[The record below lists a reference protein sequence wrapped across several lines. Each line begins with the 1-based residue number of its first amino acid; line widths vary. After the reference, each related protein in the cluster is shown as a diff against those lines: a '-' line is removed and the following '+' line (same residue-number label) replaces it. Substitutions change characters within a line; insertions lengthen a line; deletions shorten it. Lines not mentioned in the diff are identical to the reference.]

1 MSKGVRLL
9 IASGA
14 IAAASAVAHSA
25 AVSGTVTNKTTNKPS
40 AGDKV
45 VLVDVSAGMAD
56 AATAVTDKDGKYT
69 LQTPGAGAFLI
80 RVDHQGGTYF
90 IAAPQDSTPGNI
102 TVYDVAP
109 KVEGVGIDADMML
122 IEATGSTLNVRERY
136 LVRNSSSPPRT
147 QFSQDGFEIA
157 LPEGAVLEEASA
169 TRPGGLGTRTH
180 LAPLPQ
186 KGHYAFNVPIQPDQ
200 GEKETL
206 FEVQYR
212 FAYDGK
218 HAFSIRPLTSADNF
232 VVYTA
237 KGIEFSAKDGAPFRA
252 TQEDPRVETHVVK
265 GVHPG
270 DVIAFNISGQG
281 QMPQDQ
287 SGPPMQMTSSG
298 AMGKPGGGIGEPIG
312 SPDPLSGSKTWLLGG
327 LAVVLGGA
335 AFFVVRRRSATAGV
349 VASEPAGRVGAI
361 AEEAPR
367 IPAVPART
375 ATAGVS
381 GARQGVLIESLKE
394 ELFALEQDK
403 VSGRISDSEYANA
416 KAGLEAMMRRMFKA
430 NS

>member
-1 MSKGVRLL
+1 MKRFLGLVIGTAAL
-9 IASGA
+9 
-14 IAAASAVAHSA
+14 AAASTIAYA
-25 AVSGTVTNKTTNKPS
+25 ALVSGTVTNKTTNKPS
-40 AGDKV
+40 TGDKV

-56 AATAVTDKDGKYT
+56 AATAVTDASGQYT
-69 LQTPGAGAFLI
+69 LQTPGPGAFLI

-90 IAAPQDSTPGNI
+90 IAAPQGNTPADV

-109 KVEGVGIDADMML
+109 KVDGVGIDADMML

-147 QFSQDGFEIA
+147 QFSQNGFEIA
-157 LPEGAVLEEASA
+157 LPEGGVLEEASA

-218 HAFSIRPLTSADNF
+218 HAFAIRPLMSADNF
-232 VVYTA
+232 VVYSA
-237 KGIEFSAKDGAPFRA
+237 KGIEFSPRGGAAFRA

-270 DVIAFNISGQG
+270 DEISFNVSGQG
-281 QMPQDQ
+281 QMPQDP
-287 SGPPMQMTSSG
+287 SGPPMQMAGSA
-298 AMGKPGGGIGEPIG
+298 AMGEPGGGIGAPIA
-312 SPDPLSGSKTWLLGG
+312 SPDPLTGSKTWLLAG
-327 LAVVLGGA
+327 LAIVLSGA
-335 AFFVVRRRSATAGV
+335 AFSVVRRRSAMMSATPGGTSGPEA
-349 VASEPAGRVGAI
+349 ASLADLES
-361 AEEAPR
+361 
-367 IPAVPART
+367 VPVRQART
-375 ATAGVS
+375 ATPVRPAAGES
-381 GARQGVLIESLKE
+381 VLIESLKE

-403 VSGRISDSEYANA
+403 VSGRLSLGEYSEA
-416 KAGLEAMMRRMFKA
+416 KTGLEAMMKRVLKPNA
-430 NS
+430 

>member
-1 MSKGVRLL
+1 MKRYLGLVIGTAAVVALST
-9 IASGA
+9 IAH
-14 IAAASAVAHSA
+14 AS

-56 AATAVTDKDGKYT
+56 AATAVTDASGQYT
-69 LQTPGAGAFLI
+69 LQTPGPGAFLI

-90 IAAPQDSTPGNI
+90 IAAPQGNTPADV
-102 TVYDVAP
+102 TVYDVSP
-109 KVEGVGIDADMML
+109 KVDGVGIDADMML

-136 LVRNSSSPPRT
+136 LVRNSSLPPRT
-147 QFSQDGFEIA
+147 QFSQNGFEIA

-218 HAFSIRPLTSADNF
+218 HAFAIRPMMSADNF
-232 VVYTA
+232 VVYSA
-237 KGIEFSAKDGAPFRA
+237 KGIEFSPRGGAAFRA

-270 DVIAFNISGQG
+270 DEISFNVSGQG
-281 QMPQDQ
+281 QMPQDP
-287 SGPPMQMTSSG
+287 SGPPMQMAGSA
-298 AMGKPGGGIGEPIG
+298 AMGKPGGGIGAPIA
-312 SPDPLSGSKTWLLGG
+312 SPDPLTGSKTWLLAALAIVLGG
-327 LAVVLGGA
+327 LAFV
-335 AFFVVRRRSATAGV
+335 VVRRRSAMV
-349 VASEPAGRVGAI
+349 
-361 AEEAPR
+361 
-367 IPAVPART
+367 T
-375 ATAGVS
+375 ATANGTS
-381 GARQGVLIESLKE
+381 GPAAESFAEVDPLPVRQARTPAPARSVAGQNVLIESLKE

-403 VSGRISDSEYANA
+403 VSGTITASEYSDA
-416 KAGLEAMMRRMFKA
+416 KAGLEAMLKRVLKPNA
-430 NS
+430 

>member
-1 MSKGVRLL
+1 MKRFLGLL
-9 IASGA
+9 VAAGA
-14 IAAASAVAHSA
+14 IAAASAIAHAA

-56 AATAVTDKDGKYT
+56 AATATTDAKGQYT
-69 LQTPGAGAFLI
+69 LQTPGPGAFLI

-90 IAAPQDSTPGNI
+90 IAAPQGNTPADV
-102 TVYDVAP
+102 TVYDVAT

-147 QFSQDGFEIA
+147 QFSQNGFEIA

-212 FAYDGK
+212 FAYEGK
-218 HAFSIRPLTSADNF
+218 HAFAIRPLMPADNF

-237 KGIEFSAKDGAPFRA
+237 KGIEFSPKTGSAFRA

-265 GVHPG
+265 GVHAG
-270 DVIAFNISGQG
+270 DEISFSVSGQG
-281 QMPQDQ
+281 QMPQDP
-287 SGPPMQMTSSG
+287 SGPPMQMNG
-298 AMGKPGGGIGEPIG
+298 AASAGKPGGGIGAPIA
-312 SPDPLSGSKTWLLGG
+312 SPDPLTGSKTWLLAG
-327 LAVVLGGA
+327 LAIVLGGA
-335 AFFVVRRRSATAGV
+335 AFFVVRRRSAMLTATPDGRSV
-349 VASEPAGRVGAI
+349 PATAMT
-361 AEEAPR
+361 AEIDPVSVR
-367 IPAVPART
+367 QART
-375 ATAGVS
+375 AAPARSDS
-381 GARQGVLIESLKE
+381 GQNVLMESLKE

-403 VSGRISDSEYANA
+403 VSGKISANEYANA
-416 KAGLEAMMRRMFKA
+416 KAGLEAMLKRVLKP
-430 NS
+430 N

>member
-1 MSKGVRLL
+1 MNSFFRLVTVFTANAAISI
-9 IASGA
+9 IALGA
-14 IAAASAVAHSA
+14 S
-25 AVSGTVTNKTTNKPS
+25 VSGTVTNKTANKPS

-56 AATAVTDKDGKYT
+56 AASAVTDEKGQYT
-69 LQTPGAGAFLI
+69 LQTPGPGAFLI

-90 IAAPQDSTPGNI
+90 IAAPQGSAPADI
-102 TVYDVAP
+102 TVYDVAA

-147 QFSQDGFEIA
+147 QFSQNGFEIV

-218 HAFSIRPLTSADNF
+218 HAFAIRPLMPADNF

-237 KGIEFSAKDGAPFRA
+237 KGIEFSAKNGAPFRA

-265 GVHPG
+265 SIHPG
-270 DVIAFNISGQG
+270 DEIGFNVSGQG
-281 QMPQDQ
+281 QMPQDP
-287 SGPPMQMTSSG
+287 SGPPMQMTGASG
-298 AMGKPGGGIGEPIG
+298 MGKPGGGIGAPIA
-312 SPDPLSGSKTWLLGG
+312 SPDPLTGSKTWLLGG
-327 LAVVLGGA
+327 IAVLLGGV
-335 AFFVVRRRSATAGV
+335 AFFVVRRRSSTLSTGGTQ
-349 VASEPAGRVGAI
+349 ASGHAAASWVEVPEPPVQQTRS
-361 AEEAPR
+361 
-367 IPAVPART
+367 PALVPA
-375 ATAGVS
+375 AGQN
-381 GARQGVLIESLKE
+381 ALIESLKE
-394 ELFALEQDK
+394 ELFTLEQDK
-403 VSGRISDSEYANA
+403 VSGKISATEYADA
-416 KAGLEAMMRRMFKA
+416 KVGLEAMLKRILKA
-430 NS
+430 RS

>member
-1 MSKGVRLL
+1 MNSFFRLVTVFTANAAISI
-9 IASGA
+9 IALGA
-14 IAAASAVAHSA
+14 S
-25 AVSGTVTNKTTNKPS
+25 VSGTVTNKTANKPS

-56 AATAVTDKDGKYT
+56 AASAVTDEKGQYT
-69 LQTPGAGAFLI
+69 LQTPGPGAFLI

-90 IAAPQDSTPGNI
+90 IAAPQGSAPADI
-102 TVYDVAP
+102 TVYDVAA

-147 QFSQDGFEIA
+147 QFSQNGFEIL

-218 HAFSIRPLTSADNF
+218 HAFAIRPLMPADNF

-237 KGIEFSAKDGAPFRA
+237 KGIEFSAKNGAPFRA

-265 GVHPG
+265 SIHPG
-270 DVIAFNISGQG
+270 DEIGFNVSGQG
-281 QMPQDQ
+281 QMPQDP
-287 SGPPMQMTSSG
+287 SGPPMQMTGASG
-298 AMGKPGGGIGEPIG
+298 MGKPGGGIGAPIA
-312 SPDPLSGSKTWLLGG
+312 SPDPLTGSKTWLLGG
-327 LAVVLGGA
+327 IAVLLGGV
-335 AFFVVRRRSATAGV
+335 AFFVVRRRSSTLSTGGTQ
-349 VASEPAGRVGAI
+349 ASGHAAASWVEVPEPPVQQTRS
-361 AEEAPR
+361 
-367 IPAVPART
+367 PALVPA
-375 ATAGVS
+375 AGQN
-381 GARQGVLIESLKE
+381 ALIESLKE
-394 ELFALEQDK
+394 ELFTLEQDK
-403 VSGRISDSEYANA
+403 VSGKISATEYADA
-416 KAGLEAMMRRMFKA
+416 KVGLEAILKRILKA
-430 NS
+430 RS

>member
-1 MSKGVRLL
+1 MNRFCRLVTVFT
-9 IASGA
+9 AN
-14 IAAASAVAHSA
+14 A
-25 AVSGTVTNKTTNKPS
+25 AVSIIALGASVSGTITNKTANKPS

-56 AATAVTDKDGKYT
+56 AASAVTDEKGQYT
-69 LQTPGAGAFLI
+69 LQTPGPGAFLI

-90 IAAPQDSTPGNI
+90 IAAPQGSAPADI
-102 TVYDVAP
+102 TVYDVAA

-147 QFSQDGFEIA
+147 QFSQNGFEIV

-218 HAFSIRPLTSADNF
+218 HAFAIRPLMPADNF

-237 KGIEFSAKDGAPFRA
+237 KGIEFSAKNGAPFRA

-265 GVHPG
+265 SIHPG
-270 DVIAFNISGQG
+270 DEIGFNVSGQG
-281 QMPQDQ
+281 QMPQDP
-287 SGPPMQMTSSG
+287 SGPPMQMTGASG
-298 AMGKPGGGIGEPIG
+298 MGKPGGGIGAPIA
-312 SPDPLSGSKTWLLGG
+312 SPDPLTGSKTWLLGG
-327 LAVVLGGA
+327 IAVLLGGV
-335 AFFVVRRRSATAGV
+335 AFFVVRRRSSTLSTGGTQ
-349 VASEPAGRVGAI
+349 ASGHAAASWVEVPEPPVQQTRS
-361 AEEAPR
+361 
-367 IPAVPART
+367 PALVPA
-375 ATAGVS
+375 AGQN
-381 GARQGVLIESLKE
+381 ALIESLKE
-394 ELFALEQDK
+394 ELFTLEQDK
-403 VSGRISDSEYANA
+403 VSGKISATEYADA
-416 KAGLEAMMRRMFKA
+416 KVGLEAILKRILKA
-430 NS
+430 RS

>member
-1 MSKGVRLL
+1 MKRFLRLV
-9 IASGA
+9 IGAGA
-14 IAAASAVAHSA
+14 IGVVSIIAHAA
-25 AVSGTVTNKTTNKPS
+25 AVSGTVTNKTSNRPS

-56 AATAVTDKDGKYT
+56 AATAVTDASGQYT
-69 LQTPGAGAFLI
+69 LQTPGPGAFLI

-90 IAAPQDSTPGNI
+90 IAAPQGSSPADV
-102 TVYDVAP
+102 TVYDVAA
-109 KVEGVGIDADMML
+109 KVDGVGIDADMML

-147 QFSQDGFEIA
+147 QFSQNGFEIA

-218 HAFSIRPLTSADNF
+218 HAFAIRPLMPADNF

-237 KGIEFSAKDGAPFRA
+237 KGIEFSAKGGAAFRA
-252 TQEDPRVETHVVK
+252 TQEDPRVETHVMK

-270 DVIAFNISGQG
+270 DEIAFSVSGQG
-281 QMPQDQ
+281 QMPQDP
-287 SGPPMQMTSSG
+287 SGPPMQMTGSA
-298 AMGKPGGGIGEPIG
+298 AMGKPGGGIGAPIA
-312 SPDPLSGSKTWLLGG
+312 SPDPLTGSKTWLLAG
-327 LAVVLGGA
+327 LAIALGGA
-335 AFFVVRRRSATAGV
+335 AFFVVRRRSAMMNATPNGANV
-349 VASEPAGRVGAI
+349 PEATSAAAFPVTLSRQPRVSEPSRPIAGQNI
-361 AEEAPR
+361 
-367 IPAVPART
+367 
-375 ATAGVS
+375 
-381 GARQGVLIESLKE
+381 LIESLKE

-403 VSGRISDSEYANA
+403 VSGKISASEYADA
-416 KAGLEAMMRRMFKA
+416 KSGLEAMLKRVLKPNA
-430 NS
+430 

>member
-9 IASGA
+9 IVSGA
-14 IAAASAVAHSA
+14 VAAASAVAHSA
-25 AVSGTVTNKTTNKPS
+25 AVSGTVTNKTTDKPS

-90 IAAPQDSTPGNI
+90 IAAPQDSTPANI
-102 TVYDVAP
+102 TVYDVAA
-109 KVEGVGIDADMML
+109 KVDGVGIDADMML

-147 QFSQDGFEIA
+147 QFSQNGFEIV
-157 LPEGAVLEEASA
+157 LPEGAVLEEAAA

-218 HAFSIRPLTSADNF
+218 HTFAIRPLMPADNF

-270 DVIAFNISGQG
+270 DVIAFNVSGQG

-287 SGPPMQMTSSG
+287 GAAPTQKPSSGPL
-298 AMGKPGGGIGEPIG
+298 GKPGGGIGEPIG

-327 LAVVLGGA
+327 LAVVLAGV
-335 AFFVVRRRSATAGV
+335 AFFVVRRRSAMAGP
-349 VASEPAGRVGAI
+349 VASEPAVRASATI
-361 AEEAPR
+361 DELPR
-367 IPAVPART
+367 AAVPQQRT
-375 ATAGVS
+375 AAGGGPS
-381 GARQGVLIESLKE
+381 GGQGVLIESLKE
-394 ELFALEQDK
+394 ELFSLEQDK
-403 VSGRISDSEYANA
+403 VSGKISSSEYADA
-416 KAGLEAMMRRMFKA
+416 KSGLEAMLKRVLKA

>member
-1 MSKGVRLL
+1 MNSFFRLVTVFTANAAISI
-9 IASGA
+9 IALGA
-14 IAAASAVAHSA
+14 S
-25 AVSGTVTNKTTNKPS
+25 VSGTVTNKTANKPS

-56 AATAVTDKDGKYT
+56 AASAVTDEKGQYT
-69 LQTPGAGAFLI
+69 LQTPGPGAFLI

-90 IAAPQDSTPGNI
+90 IAAPQGSAPADI
-102 TVYDVAP
+102 TVYDVAA

-147 QFSQDGFEIA
+147 QFSQNGFEIV

-218 HAFSIRPLTSADNF
+218 HAFAIRPLMPADNF

-237 KGIEFSAKDGAPFRA
+237 KGIEFSAKNGAPFRA

-265 GVHPG
+265 SIHPG
-270 DVIAFNISGQG
+270 DEIGFNVSGQG
-281 QMPQDQ
+281 QMPQDP
-287 SGPPMQMTSSG
+287 SGPPMQMTGASG
-298 AMGKPGGGIGEPIG
+298 MGKPGGGIGAPIA
-312 SPDPLSGSKTWLLGG
+312 SPDPLTGSKTWLLGG
-327 LAVVLGGA
+327 IAVLLGGV
-335 AFFVVRRRSATAGV
+335 AFFVVRRRSSTLSTGGTQ
-349 VASEPAGRVGAI
+349 ASGHAAASWVEVPEPPVQQTRS
-361 AEEAPR
+361 
-367 IPAVPART
+367 PALVPA
-375 ATAGVS
+375 AGQN
-381 GARQGVLIESLKE
+381 ALIESLKE
-394 ELFALEQDK
+394 ELFTLERDK
-403 VSGRISDSEYANA
+403 VSGKISATEYADA
-416 KAGLEAMMRRMFKA
+416 KVGLEAMLKRILKA
-430 NS
+430 RS

>member
-1 MSKGVRLL
+1 MTGIFRLL
-9 IASGA
+9 TGWGA
-14 IAAASAVAHSA
+14 IAAVSAIGHGMP
-25 AVSGTVTNKTTNKPS
+25 VSGTVTNKTNNKPS

-56 AATAVTDKDGKYT
+56 AATVVTNADGKYT
-69 LQTPGAGAFLI
+69 LETPGAGAFLI
-80 RVDHQGGTYF
+80 RVDHQGGSYF
-90 IAAPQDSTPGNI
+90 IAAPQGNTPADV
-102 TVYDVAP
+102 TVYDVSP

-122 IEATGSTLNVRERY
+122 IEATGTTLNVRERY

-147 QFSQDGFEIA
+147 QFSQNGFEVV
-157 LPEGAVLEEASA
+157 LPEGALLEEASA

-180 LAPLPQ
+180 LAPLAQ

-218 HAFSIRPLTSADNF
+218 HAFAVRPLMPADNF

-270 DVIAFNISGQG
+270 DEIAFNVSGHG
-281 QMPQDQ
+281 QMPQDP
-287 SGPPMQMTSSG
+287 SGPPMQMAG
-298 AMGKPGGGIGEPIG
+298 AMATGKPGGGIGAPID
-312 SPDPLSGSKTWLLGG
+312 SPDPLSGSKTWLLAGF
-327 LAVVLGGA
+327 AIALGGV
-335 AFFVVRRRSATAGV
+335 AFFVVRRRSAMMGT
-349 VASEPAGRVGAI
+349 
-361 AEEAPR
+361 
-367 IPAVPART
+367 IPNDTTSHAAVSVLDAVETPVQHART
-375 ATAGVS
+375 PAAARAG
-381 GARQGVLIESLKE
+381 GQEVLIESLKE

-403 VSGRISDSEYANA
+403 VSDRISAGEYDYA
-416 KAGLEAMMRRMFKA
+416 KAGLEAMLKRVLKS

>member
-1 MSKGVRLL
+1 MNSFFRLVTVFTANAAISI
-9 IASGA
+9 IALGA
-14 IAAASAVAHSA
+14 S
-25 AVSGTVTNKTTNKPS
+25 VSGTVTNKTANKPS

-56 AATAVTDKDGKYT
+56 AASAVTDEKGQYT
-69 LQTPGAGAFLI
+69 LQTPGPGAFLI

-90 IAAPQDSTPGNI
+90 IAAPQGSAPADI
-102 TVYDVAP
+102 TVYDVAA

-147 QFSQDGFEIA
+147 QFSQNGFEIV

-218 HAFSIRPLTSADNF
+218 HAFAIRPLMPADNF

-237 KGIEFSAKDGAPFRA
+237 KGIEFSAKNGAPFRA

-265 GVHPG
+265 SIHPG
-270 DVIAFNISGQG
+270 DEIGFNVSGQG
-281 QMPQDQ
+281 QMPQDP
-287 SGPPMQMTSSG
+287 SGPPMQMTGASG
-298 AMGKPGGGIGEPIG
+298 MGKPGGGIGAPIA
-312 SPDPLSGSKTWLLGG
+312 SPDPLTGSKTWLLGG
-327 LAVVLGGA
+327 IAVLLGGV
-335 AFFVVRRRSATAGV
+335 AFFVVRRRSSTLSTGGTQ
-349 VASEPAGRVGAI
+349 ASGHAAASWVEVPEPPVQQTRS
-361 AEEAPR
+361 
-367 IPAVPART
+367 PALVPA
-375 ATAGVS
+375 AGQN
-381 GARQGVLIESLKE
+381 ALIESLKE
-394 ELFALEQDK
+394 ELFTLEQDK
-403 VSGRISDSEYANA
+403 VSGKISATEYADA
-416 KAGLEAMMRRMFKA
+416 KVGLEAILKRILKA
-430 NS
+430 RS

>member
-1 MSKGVRLL
+1 MNSFFRLVTVFTANAAISI
-9 IASGA
+9 IALGA
-14 IAAASAVAHSA
+14 S
-25 AVSGTVTNKTTNKPS
+25 VSGTVTNKTANKPS

-56 AATAVTDKDGKYT
+56 AASAVTDEKGQYT
-69 LQTPGAGAFLI
+69 LQTPGPGAFLI

-90 IAAPQDSTPGNI
+90 IAAPQGSAPADI
-102 TVYDVAP
+102 TVYDVAA

-147 QFSQDGFEIA
+147 QFSQNGFEIV

-218 HAFSIRPLTSADNF
+218 HAFAIRPLMPADNF

-237 KGIEFSAKDGAPFRA
+237 KGIEFSAKNGAPFRA

-265 GVHPG
+265 SIHPG
-270 DVIAFNISGQG
+270 DEIGFNVSGQG
-281 QMPQDQ
+281 QMPQDP
-287 SGPPMQMTSSG
+287 SGPPMQMTGASG
-298 AMGKPGGGIGEPIG
+298 MGKPGGGIGAPIA
-312 SPDPLSGSKTWLLGG
+312 SPDPLTGSKTWLLGG
-327 LAVVLGGA
+327 IAVLLGGV
-335 AFFVVRRRSATAGV
+335 AFFVVRRRSSTLSTGGTQ
-349 VASEPAGRVGAI
+349 ASGHAAASWVEVPEPPVQQTRS
-361 AEEAPR
+361 
-367 IPAVPART
+367 PALVPA
-375 ATAGVS
+375 AGQN
-381 GARQGVLIESLKE
+381 ALIESLKE
-394 ELFALEQDK
+394 ELFTLEQDK
-403 VSGRISDSEYANA
+403 VSGKISATEYADA
-416 KAGLEAMMRRMFKA
+416 KVGLEAILKRILKDR
-430 NS
+430 S

>member
-1 MSKGVRLL
+1 MNKSFRLL
-9 IASGA
+9 TAFVTVAAGSTIAYGA
-14 IAAASAVAHSA
+14 S
-25 AVSGTVTNKTTNKPS
+25 VSGTVTNKTTNKPS

-56 AATAVTDKDGKYT
+56 AASAETDANGQYT
-69 LQTPGAGAFLI
+69 LQTPGPGAFLI
-80 RVDHQGGTYF
+80 RVDHQGGSYF
-90 IAAPQDSTPGNI
+90 IAAPQRNSPADI

-147 QFSQDGFEIA
+147 QFSQDGFEIV

-180 LAPLPQ
+180 LAPLQQ
-186 KGHYAFNVPIQPDQ
+186 KGHFAFNVPIQPDQ

-218 HAFSIRPLTSADNF
+218 HAFSIHPLMRADNF

-237 KGIEFSAKDGAPFRA
+237 KGIDFSAKDGAPFRA
-252 TQEDPRVETHVVK
+252 TQEDPRVETHVMR

-270 DVIAFNISGQG
+270 DEIAFSVSGQG
-281 QMPQDQ
+281 QMPQDTN
-287 SGPPMQMTSSG
+287 GPTMQMAASS
-298 AMGKPGGGIGEPIG
+298 AMGKPGGGMGAPIG
-312 SPDPLSGSKTWLLGG
+312 SADQFSGSKTWLLGG
-327 LAVVLGGA
+327 FAVLLGGV
-335 AFFVVRRRSATAGV
+335 AFFVVRRRNSAMSTSGNKPNGHV
-349 VASEPAGRVGAI
+349 VANWVD
-361 AEEAPR
+361 
-367 IPAVPART
+367 VPETSVQTART
-375 ATAGVS
+375 AAATSAS
-381 GARQGVLIESLKE
+381 GQGVLIESLKE
-394 ELFALEQDK
+394 ELFTLEQDK
-403 VSGRISDSEYANA
+403 VSGRISATEYADA
-416 KAGLEAMMRRMFKA
+416 KTGLEAMLKRILKS

>member
-1 MSKGVRLL
+1 MNSFFRLVTVFT
-9 IASGA
+9 AN
-14 IAAASAVAHSA
+14 A
-25 AVSGTVTNKTTNKPS
+25 AVSIIALGASVSGTITNKTANKPS

-56 AATAVTDKDGKYT
+56 AASAVTDEKGQYT
-69 LQTPGAGAFLI
+69 LQTPGPGAFLI

-90 IAAPQDSTPGNI
+90 IAAPQGSAPADI
-102 TVYDVAP
+102 TVYDVAA

-147 QFSQDGFEIA
+147 QFSQNGFEIV

-218 HAFSIRPLTSADNF
+218 HAFAIRPLMPADNF

-237 KGIEFSAKDGAPFRA
+237 KGIEFSAKNGAPFRA

-265 GVHPG
+265 SIHPG
-270 DVIAFNISGQG
+270 DEIGFNVSGQG
-281 QMPQDQ
+281 QMPQDP
-287 SGPPMQMTSSG
+287 SGPPMQMTGASG
-298 AMGKPGGGIGEPIG
+298 MGKPGGGIGAPIA
-312 SPDPLSGSKTWLLGG
+312 SPDPLTGSKTWLLGG
-327 LAVVLGGA
+327 IAVLLGGV
-335 AFFVVRRRSATAGV
+335 AFFVVRRRSSTLSTGGTQ
-349 VASEPAGRVGAI
+349 ASGHAAASWVEVPEPPVQQTRS
-361 AEEAPR
+361 
-367 IPAVPART
+367 PALVPA
-375 ATAGVS
+375 AGQN
-381 GARQGVLIESLKE
+381 ALIESLKE
-394 ELFALEQDK
+394 ELFTLEQDK
-403 VSGRISDSEYANA
+403 VSGKISATEYADA
-416 KAGLEAMMRRMFKA
+416 KVGLEAILKRILKA
-430 NS
+430 RS